1 MMAPLQRERILDNP
15 VHPLSNSE
23 AIDLMVT
30 VAFQGEPGAYVCLTN
45 VHTTLQSQKLPK
57 LREATDRA
65 YVSLPDGMPLVWLL
79 RRRGHTSTE
88 KLTGA
93 DLMPM
98 LASAGVEC
106 GLRHFM
112 YAWSP
117 LLGEAA
123 ARGLVA
129 AAPGTQIVGV
139 HTPPF
144 AAEQNAQL
152 AELRAVNPENVPLAP
167 PWVDIGGP
175 VQEVDWELDKLQGV
189 LRETKPHVLW
199 VGLGS
204 PVQEEWMAMVAGKL
218 DVPLMIGVGRA
229 FNYLGGQLRRCP
241 PWAVNVGLEW
251 LFTLAQE
258 PGRLWRRYL
267 LGNTTFLFMV
277 ARDSLG
283 TRSVTQHSPD
293 D

>member
-1 MMAPLQRERILDNP
+1 MAPLQRERILENL
-15 VHPLSNSE
+15 VHPVSNRE
-23 AIDLMVT
+23 AIDLMVK
-30 VAFQGEPGAYVCLTN
+30 VALQGEPGAYVCLTN

-57 LREATDRA
+57 LRDATDRA
-65 YVSLPDGMPLVWLL
+65 YVSLPDGMPLVWIL
-79 RRRGHTSTE
+79 RRRGHPSTE

-98 LASAGVEC
+98 LASAGVGF
-106 GLRHFM
+106 GLRHFF

-117 LLGEAA
+117 WLGEAA
-123 ARGLVA
+123 ARGLVT
-129 AAPGTQIVGV
+129 AAPGTQIAGV

-144 AAEQNAQL
+144 AAEQNARL
-152 AELRAVNPENVPLAP
+152 AELRAINPENTPLSPA
-167 PWVDIGGP
+167 WVDIGGP
-175 VQEVDWELDKLQGV
+175 VQEVDWELNGLQEA
-189 LRETKPHVLW
+189 LRETEPHVLW

-204 PVQEEWMAMVAGKL
+204 PVQEEWMAMVAGEL

-267 LGNTTFLFMV
+267 LGNTTFLLMV
-277 ARDSLG
+277 ARDAWG
-283 TRSVTQHSPD
+283 TRSVPQHYPD
-293 D
+293 N